1 MKGKFRWT
9 VVGLL
14 FFATTINYIDR
25 QIISLLKPML
35 EKDFNWSESDY
46 GTIVVWFQ
54 VAYALGYLLAGRF
67 VDTVG
72 AKVGYG
78 LSVLLWSLVAMGHA
92 LARSTMGFSVARGLL
107 GFTEAGNFPAAMKAI
122 AEWFPASERSTA
134 TGIMLAGTTVG
145 PIMAP
150 AVVPW
155 LAVTYGWQTAFV
167 VTGAIGLVWL
177 VLWYL
182 FYEKP
187 ERQTR
192 LQPAERAYINE
203 GRQEVLPGDAPEE
216 KVPYRVLFAQ
226 KATWSFLMA
235 KLLTDPIWWFYLFWL
250 PSYLTNHGLSMT
262 EIALPIML
270 VYSITAALSVVGGL
284 LGAYFLRIGWNVT
297 KGRNAT
303 LLICMLFALP
313 IMLIR
318 YSDNIWLSVVIIAL
332 AASAQ
337 TVWMGTLLTKVT
349 DQFPRQAVSSVIGI
363 GGMAG
368 ALGGIVF
375 AKVVGSLLDMY
386 KSNHN
391 LEGGYNLLF
400 VVCGLAY
407 IISFL
412 IIQLLSPNRKKPQA
426 MSIPV

>member
-1 MKGKFRWT
+1 MNGKFRWT

-14 FFATTINYIDR
+14 FLATTINYIDR

-67 VDTVG
+67 VDSVG
-72 AKVGYG
+72 AKLGYG
-78 LSVLLWSLVAMGHA
+78 LSVLFWSMVAMGHA
-92 LARSTMGFSVARGLL
+92 LARSTLGFSVARGLL

-150 AVVPW
+150 ALVPW

-167 VTGAIGLVWL
+167 VTGAIGLAWL
-177 VLWYL
+177 VLWYW

-192 LQPAERAYINE
+192 LQPAERVYINE
-203 GRQEVLPGDAPEE
+203 GRQEALVGDAPEE
-216 KVPYRVLFAQ
+216 KVPYRVLLTK
-226 KATWSFLMA
+226 KATWSFLLA

-250 PSYLTNHGLSMT
+250 PSYLTSHGMSMT

-270 VYSITAALSVVGGL
+270 VYSITAALSVVGGM
-284 LGAYFLRIGWNVT
+284 LGAYFLRIGWSVA

-318 YSDNIWLSVVIIAL
+318 YSDNSWLSVVIIAL

-368 ALGGIVF
+368 ALGGILF
-375 AKVVGSLLDMY
+375 AKAVGSLLDVY

-407 IISFL
+407 IVSFL
-412 IIQLLSPNRKKPQA
+412 IIQLLSPNPKKPEA
-426 MSIPV
+426 MGVPG